1 MQLYRFYYY
10 FACKQ
15 RKKREKERERK
26 NDVEVDVGCYCKRE
40 REESIYIIYLSANK
54 IIRGKRIII
63 EIRRT
68 KYRFLLFLLLSF
80 LFDNCFRFLVYLEV
94 IIFLLYYITKSNFV
108 ETSLLLFFTKFELIY
123 SLNHLFNML

>member
-15 RKKREKERERK
+15 RKKKRERERK

-40 REESIYIIYLSANK
+40 REERNWVYILYLSANK

-68 KYRFLLFLLLSF
+68 KKILS
-80 LFDNCFRFLVYLEV
+80 NK
-94 IIFLLYYITKSNFV
+94 I
-108 ETSLLLFFTKFELIY
+108 
-123 SLNHLFNML
+123 